1 MTLQE
6 AKKIQKEL
14 QIYNPFAMM
23 MVQQQ
28 IKANKAIAVLRRD
41 RDLKKAAELG
51 SACFK
56 EFI

>member
-23 MVQQQ
+23 TVQQQ
-28 IKANKAIAVLRRD
+28 IKANKAVAVLRRD

-51 SACFK
+51 SALF
-56 EFI
+56 

>member
-23 MVQQQ
+23 TVQQQ
-28 IKANKAIAVLRRD
+28 IKSSKARDVLRRD
-41 RDLKKAAELG
+41 EDLKKATEICSTLV
-51 SACFK
+51 
-56 EFI
+56 